1 MPEYHSKLLLFGEY
15 LIIRSGRALAVP
27 YQAFGG
33 KWNYAP
39 EAPALQ
45 QNLPALAGYLLDLS
59 KKGNLLCELDF
70 KAFFRD
76 LDKGLFFDS
85 DIPVG
90 YGLGSSGALSAG
102 LYDKY
107 GIDKI
112 DKNAAANF
120 DTLRK
125 ILSQIEN
132 FFHGSSSGIDP
143 LISYINQPVVI
154 REDGSVELISLPEN
168 KESRSF
174 FLLDTQMPRQT
185 SPLVQLFFKR
195 CAFEAYRKQIDG
207 PLTSA
212 SVSAIDHFIQNNR
225 PALAEDFTE
234 ISALQY
240 HLFLEMIPESF
251 RRIWE
256 EGLDSGAF
264 SLKLC
269 GAGGG
274 GFILG
279 YAADPGR
286 TGEML
291 KFFNWKWVE
300 I

>member
-1 MPEYHSKLLLFGEY
+1 MPEYNSKLLLFGEY

-33 KWNYAP
+33 GWDFDP
-39 EAPALQ
+39 ENLALQ
-45 QNLPALAGYLLDLS
+45 QNLPALANHLSNLS
-59 KKGNLLCELDF
+59 KKGNLLCELNLE
-70 KAFFRD
+70 AFFRD

-85 DIPVG
+85 NIPVG
-90 YGLGSSGALSAG
+90 YGLGSSGALSAA

-107 GIDKI
+107 GTDKI
-112 DKNAAANF
+112 DKNAVEQF
-120 DTLRK
+120 GTLRK

-154 REDGSVELISLPEN
+154 GEDGSVELISLPET
-168 KESRSF
+168 KESQPF

-185 SPLVQLFFKR
+185 GPLVQLFLKK
-195 CAFEAYRKQIDG
+195 CEYEAYSQQIDG
-207 PLTSA
+207 SLTSA
-212 SVSAIDHFIQNNR
+212 SISAIDHFIQNNQIS
-225 PALAEDFTE
+225 LAADFTR

-240 HLFLEMIPESF
+240 DLFFEMIPESF
-251 RRIWE
+251 RRIWQA
-256 EGLDSGAF
+256 GLDSGAF

-274 GFILG
+274 GFMLG
-279 YAADPGR
+279 YAADLKR
-286 TGEML
+286 TVEML
-291 KFFNWKWVE
+291 NFFNWKWVE